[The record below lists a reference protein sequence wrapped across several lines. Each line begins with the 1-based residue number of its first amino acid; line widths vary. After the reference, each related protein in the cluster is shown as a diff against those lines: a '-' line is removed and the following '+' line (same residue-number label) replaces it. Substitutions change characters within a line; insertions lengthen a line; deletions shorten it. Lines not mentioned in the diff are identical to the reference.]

1 MLRSRDQA
9 IVLVEFT
16 TSASAVSAEGTW
28 GRNAAGVGT
37 GRRPPEAARRRL
49 PPGPSTARGVRNP
62 PPRAR
67 WETGAAV
74 PGFAER
80 TLCPGGCP
88 VLSS

>member
-49 PPGPSTARGVRNP
+49 PPGAEHGSRREEPTAESTLGNRSGR
-62 PPRAR
+62 PRFRRAD
-67 WETGAAV
+67 AM
-74 PGFAER
+74 PGRLPCLE
-80 TLCPGGCP
+80 
-88 VLSS
+88 